1 MLNSARKSLH
11 YYITPMGTSVAVSP
25 ASSEIFYVVNS
36 EMVGCVFAEMAA
48 RVSSQGDQS
57 ITFECRV
64 RRIGA
69 ASFLL
74 ATATLNDWTYFKKT
88 TTAANATYKL
98 VEGDIV
104 YIKISAMSSV
114 SSTPPTGFT
123 AYVTFK

>member
-1 MLNSARKSLH
+1 MLHEARRSLH
-11 YYITPMGTSVAVSP
+11 FCLYPIGTAVVVSP
-25 ASSEIFYVVNS
+25 ASSEIFYIVNS
-36 EMVGCVFAEMAA
+36 EMVGGIFADMAG
-48 RVSSQGDQS
+48 RVSVSGDQS

-74 ATATLNDWTYFKKT
+74 ATATLSAGTDFKKT
-88 TTAANATYKL
+88 TTAVNATYKL

-104 YIKISAMSSV
+104 YIRISAMGSGGGAI
-114 SSTPPTGFT
+114 PTGFT